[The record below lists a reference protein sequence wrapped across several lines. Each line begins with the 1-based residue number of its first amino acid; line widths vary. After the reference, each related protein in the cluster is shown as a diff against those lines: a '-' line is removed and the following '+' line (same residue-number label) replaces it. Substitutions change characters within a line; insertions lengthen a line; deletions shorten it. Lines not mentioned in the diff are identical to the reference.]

1 MAFLNP
7 YTNDTIT
14 DFYFFVPIP
23 DNVLLPDNYCLRG
36 CNLNSISARFF
47 MLNAGFLLVYITR
60 RMLSN
65 KIEVPLKDGSRLTL
79 FAGNGIVRVK
89 QSLL

>member
-1 MAFLNP
+1 
-7 YTNDTIT
+7 
-14 DFYFFVPIP
+14 
-23 DNVLLPDNYCLRG
+23 
-36 CNLNSISARFF
+36 

-65 KIEVPLKDGSRLTL
+65 KIGVPLKDGSRLTL